1 MKQWNNRIVYIK
13 NQLAGIKEFEG
24 RPEEPLFE
32 LVEMYYNEWGLP
44 CGYSTICTV
53 ADDMEGMKQLVE
65 RMQEA
70 LALPVIE
77 PHEIIGWWSGC
88 KKH

>member
-1 MKQWNNRIVYIK
+1 MNQWNNRIVHIK

-24 RPEEPLFE
+24 WPEEPLFM
-32 LVEMYYNEWGLP
+32 LVEMYYNEEGLP

-70 LALPVIE
+70 LALPVIDE
-77 PHEIIGWWSGC
+77 HEIRELGEEYTR
-88 KKH
+88 